1 MAVIAATA
9 VIGLSFESEARSWLF
24 VLGATIGNVVFVS
37 VIAASYLSSRWRAD
51 CRWEAVLK
59 IEPQARLHAMVLDAP
74 TSVSLWR
81 LGALDST
88 LSVAKFH
95 GMRPALTAAFSQRG
109 MRIYA
114 GVRDPRVVADIPWGQ
129 VDSVSTERVRRN
141 GLKRSSV
148 LRIRLNAP
156 GDEPEL
162 FFTVGSSGWKAIAS
176 EKDLVDLCLAIQLH
190 IRAAKRRGPRD
201 DLAGP
206 ALHRVPFGTVVAANV
221 GYGARTYFN
230 RDQALIGILGC
241 IYVTGWVNS
250 SLVFLTRH
258 LSPFVTGFAASY
270 SNVFLFGLILLLA
283 RRAYVSAFY
292 RETRGGYTT
301 LRWLAGDI
309 PQVDEVSG
317 RVVRMAGQRLL
328 SKDEEE
334 ADFSRVRSKTP

>member
-1 MAVIAATA
+1 MAVIAGTA
-9 VIGLSFESEARSWLF
+9 VIDLSFESEATSQFF
-24 VLGATIGNVVFVS
+24 VLGVTIGNVVFVS
-37 VIAASYLSSRWRAD
+37 VIVASDLSSRWRAD
-51 CRWEAVLK
+51 SRWKAVRR
-59 IEPQARLHAMVLDAP
+59 IEPEARLHSMVLDAP
-74 TSVSLWR
+74 TCVSLWR

-95 GMRPALTAAFSQRG
+95 GMRAALTAAVSQRG

-114 GVRDPRVVADIPWGQ
+114 GVRDPRVVADIPWSHF
-129 VDSVSTERVRRN
+129 DAVSTERVRRN
-141 GLKRSSV
+141 GLKRSRV

-156 GDEPEL
+156 GDELQL

-176 EKDLVDLCLAIQLH
+176 EKDLDDLRLAIQQH
-190 IRAAKRRGPRD
+190 KRAENPRAGA

-206 ALHRVPFGTVVAANV
+206 ALRRVPFGTVVAANV

-250 SLVFLTRH
+250 SFVFLTRH

-283 RRAYVSAFY
+283 RRAYVSAFF